1 MQKKTKPKSLLY
13 KNNLRLFLSIIT
25 IFFLTSSLKA
35 NTIYNLIKIP
45 NLEIFKNKSSNG
57 IKYLRAVKP
66 FQVGVRNDNVTCFNS
81 KNETIE
87 KKFNLIEKN
96 FSKYNSNFL
105 KKINL
110 KYIVLCENL
119 TVSEISSAGVPNYKM
134 RTLIID
140 IKFNKKHFER
150 VLHHEVFHIINEGY
164 KNFFKENE
172 WKKFNSSKFK
182 YAKCSTCSDRLG
194 LSLLGNNK
202 GFLTEYSMSTPSEDM
217 AEIFSFLI
225 TDRKK
230 IEKVALKDPILKKK
244 ISYIKKN
251 LLKIDDQFKF

>member
-1 MQKKTKPKSLLY
+1 LK
-13 KNNLRLFLSIIT
+13 LFLFTVIILISI
-25 IFFLTSSLKA
+25 TSVKA

-45 NLEIFKNKSSNG
+45 NLETYKNKSSNG

-81 KNETIE
+81 KNNTIE

-96 FSKYNSNFL
+96 FNRYNSNFL

-164 KNFFKENE
+164 KNFFNDNE

-194 LSLLGNNK
+194 LSLLDNNK

-217 AEIFSFLI
+217 AEVFSYLI
-225 TDRKK
+225 TNREK
-230 IEKVALKDPILKKK
+230 IENIALNDTILKKK
-244 ISYIKKN
+244 ITYIKKN
-251 LLKIDDQFKF
+251 LLKIDPEFKF

>member
-1 MQKKTKPKSLLY
+1 LK
-13 KNNLRLFLSIIT
+13 LFKSIIL
-25 IFFLTSSLKA
+25 ILILISPVKA

-45 NLEIFKNKSSNG
+45 NLETYKNKSSNG

-66 FQVGVRNDNVTCFNS
+66 FQVGVRSDNVTCFNS
-81 KNETIE
+81 KNDTIG

-96 FSKYNSNFL
+96 FNRYDSNFL

-140 IKFNKKHFER
+140 VKFNKKHFER

-164 KNFFKENE
+164 KNFFNDNE

-194 LSLLGNNK
+194 LSLLDNNK

-217 AEIFSFLI
+217 AEVFSYLI
-225 TDRKK
+225 TNREK
-230 IEKVALKDPILKKK
+230 IENIALNDTILKKK
-244 ISYIKKN
+244 ITYIKKN
-251 LLKIDDQFKF
+251 LLKIDPEFKF

>member
-1 MQKKTKPKSLLY
+1 LK
-13 KNNLRLFLSIIT
+13 LFKSIIL
-25 IFFLTSSLKA
+25 ILILISPVKA

-45 NLEIFKNKSSNG
+45 NLETYKNKSSNG

-66 FQVGVRNDNVTCFNS
+66 FQVGVRNDNVTCLNS
-81 KNETIE
+81 KNNTIE

-96 FSKYNSNFL
+96 FNRYNSNFL

-164 KNFFKENE
+164 KDFFNDNE

-194 LSLLGNNK
+194 LSLLDNNK

-217 AEIFSFLI
+217 AEVFSFLI
-225 TDRKK
+225 TNREK
-230 IEKVALKDPILKKK
+230 IENIALNDAILKKK
-244 ISYIKKN
+244 ITYIKKN
-251 LLKIDDQFKF
+251 LLKIDHEFKF

>member
-1 MQKKTKPKSLLY
+1 LK
-13 KNNLRLFLSIIT
+13 LFLFTIIILISI
-25 IFFLTSSLKA
+25 TSVKA
-35 NTIYNLIKIP
+35 NTIYNLTKIP
-45 NLEIFKNKSSNG
+45 NLEIYKNKSSNG

-66 FQVGVRNDNVTCFNS
+66 FQIGLRNDNVTCFNS
-81 KNETIE
+81 KNEAIE
-87 KKFNLIEKN
+87 KKFNLVEKN
-96 FSKYNSNFL
+96 FNKYDSGFL

-194 LSLLGNNK
+194 LSLLDNNK
-202 GFLTEYSMSTPSEDM
+202 GFLSEYSMSTPSEDM
-217 AEIFSFLI
+217 AEVFSFLI
-225 TDRKK
+225 TRREK
-230 IEKVALKDPILKKK
+230 IENIALKDDILKKK
-244 ISYIKKN
+244 IIYIKNN

>member
-1 MQKKTKPKSLLY
+1 MK
-13 KNNLRLFLSIIT
+13 LFLFTIIILISI
-25 IFFLTSSLKA
+25 TSVKA

-45 NLEIFKNKSSNG
+45 NLETYKNKSSNG

-81 KNETIE
+81 KNNTIE

-96 FSKYNSNFL
+96 FNRYNSNFL

-164 KNFFKENE
+164 KNFFNDNE

-194 LSLLGNNK
+194 LSLLDNNK

-217 AEIFSFLI
+217 AEVFSFLI
-225 TDRKK
+225 TNREK
-230 IEKVALKDPILKKK
+230 IENIALNDTILKKK
-244 ISYIKKN
+244 ITYIKKN
-251 LLKIDDQFKF
+251 LLKIDHEFKF

>member
-1 MQKKTKPKSLLY
+1 MK
-13 KNNLRLFLSIIT
+13 LFLFTIIILISI
-25 IFFLTSSLKA
+25 TSVKA

-45 NLEIFKNKSSNG
+45 NLEIYKNKSSNG
-57 IKYLRAVKP
+57 IKYLRAAKP

-81 KNETIE
+81 KNEDIE
-87 KKFNLIEKN
+87 NKFYLIEKN
-96 FSKYNSNFL
+96 FNKYDSSFL

-194 LSLLGNNK
+194 LSLLDNNK
-202 GFLTEYSMSTPSEDM
+202 GFLSEYSMSTPSEDM
-217 AEIFSFLI
+217 AEVFSFLI
-225 TDRKK
+225 TRREK
-230 IEKVALKDPILKKK
+230 IENIALKDDILKKK
-244 ISYIKKN
+244 IIYIKNN